1 MRRIYKIC
9 ARGEWEAVEAACAYE
24 GSDLDRRDGFIHFS
38 DPEQVRRTAQ
48 LHFAGRDDLV
58 LVTVDADRLDPPPV
72 WEPSRGGVLFPHL
85 YGALPVTAVIEVRPL
100 EVDDEASALAGIG
113 E

>member
-1 MRRIYKIC
+1 MRPIYKIC
-9 ARGEWEAVEAACAYE
+9 ARDEWKAAEASGAYK

-38 DPEQVRRTAQ
+38 DPAHVHRTAQ
-48 LHFAGRDDLV
+48 LHFAGRSDLV

-85 YGALPVTAVIEVRPL
+85 YGPLPLSAVTEVRPL
-100 EVDDEASALAGIG
+100 EMDLEASALADIG
-113 E
+113 Q